1 MMARRLAAIF
11 RSLITDER
19 GNVLA
24 MTAVGLPLLL
34 GCAGLAVDTIQWV
47 SAKRE
52 LQSAAD
58 AAAIAGVYGLVQ
70 TGDMEQAVDASLAS
84 NRNLHP
90 HRAVLAERFRHYVGE
105 PPIGYLTRWRL
116 QLAAQALT
124 TTPRGV
130 ADIAAEVGYESEAA
144 FNRAFKRLFGAP
156 PARYRRE
163 HRSTDTHAAKAK
175 VSA

>member
-1 MMARRLAAIF
+1 MMVRRLAAIF

-58 AAAIAGVYGLVQ
+58 AAAIAGVDGLIKK
-70 TGDMEQAVDASLAS
+70 GEIEQAV
-84 NRNLHP
+84 
-90 HRAVLAERFRHYVGE
+90 
-105 PPIGYLTRWRL
+105 
-116 QLAAQALT
+116 
-124 TTPRGV
+124 
-130 ADIAAEVGYESEAA
+130 
-144 FNRAFKRLFGAP
+144 
-156 PARYRRE
+156 
-163 HRSTDTHAAKAK
+163 
-175 VSA
+175 

>member
-1 MMARRLAAIF
+1 MMVRRLAAIF

-58 AAAIAGVYGLVQ
+58 AAAIAGVYGLIQ
-70 TGDMEQAVDASLAS
+70 TGEMEQAVDASIAS

-90 HRAVLAERFRHYVGE
+90 HRAVLAERFSPRRCPGLS
-105 PPIGYLTRWRL
+105 PSSLLSRLT
-116 QLAAQALT
+116 
-124 TTPRGV
+124 G
-130 ADIAAEVGYESEAA
+130 S
-144 FNRAFKRLFGAP
+144 
-156 PARYRRE
+156 
-163 HRSTDTHAAKAK
+163 
-175 VSA
+175 VSPGD